1 MKYFL
6 RYSLNI
12 DKDLERGISYHYT
25 GLDKTFSI
33 EEIENGTGL
42 SIDEL
47 EYNEEAD
54 MYVQPLSGLCA
65 FELEAE
71 TIEEA
76 IEEARGFR
84 FNDVY
89 NTEAMYYF
97 HILTG
102 DYEDECP
109 EGCVISNAELVYSN
123 N

>member
-12 DKDLERGISYHYT
+12 DKDIERGVSYHYT
-25 GLDKTFSI
+25 GLDKSFSI
-33 EEIENGTGL
+33 EEIENCTGL

-47 EYNEEAD
+47 EYNEDAD
-54 MYVQPLSGLCA
+54 MYVQPLLGLCA
-65 FELEAE
+65 FELDAE
-71 TIEEA
+71 TLEEA
-76 IEEARGFR
+76 LKEARGFR

-89 NTEAMYYF
+89 NSESMDNF

-123 N
+123 I